1 MIVLFLEKK
10 FRQPFN
16 FDSKRTKMSPANL
29 QADAISATKDLIDAV
44 TLMYPMDVHN
54 YDIDVRISFSAYNQ
68 IRNYFV
74 LARSTSFQVEMLS
87 TEMSALFQFFKVLL
101 ALMCYRCIYQ
111 VFLITRCI
119 IALRHSWSFFFFLK
133 TYFFSPLN
141 LCTLLLCFYFFF
153 FYFI

>member
-1 MIVLFLEKK
+1 
-10 FRQPFN
+10 
-16 FDSKRTKMSPANL
+16 MSPANL

-87 TEMSALFQFFKVLL
+87 TEMRFVP
-101 ALMCYRCIYQ
+101 
-111 VFLITRCI
+111 VF
-119 IALRHSWSFFFFLK
+119 
-133 TYFFSPLN
+133 
-141 LCTLLLCFYFFF
+141 
-153 FYFI
+153 